1 MKVLGVTGKMLET
14 HEGQSTQDFV
24 FVNGKAFPNRN
35 AVEFLQQLKF
45 MEKHITDSQALKQIV
60 STTARLAEEALEVVG
75 SESAALLGF
84 GHPEKHI
91 LGETFSSV
99 APLRYGQYVAK
110 IAFQPASESL
120 KELTGKKLENMSD
133 FSALRDAVVRFF
145 ETETAVWDVQVQ
157 LMADPA
163 KMPIEDASVQWS
175 EEESPYITVGQLTA
189 APQAAYSPERRVFV
203 DEMLAFNPWHSL
215 AAHRPLG
222 NVMRA
227 RKKAYLMAS
236 TFRARMNSR
245 PIVEP
250 RSIDELPA

>member
-1 MKVLGVTGKMLET
+1 
-14 HEGQSTQDFV
+14 
-24 FVNGKAFPNRN
+24 
-35 AVEFLQQLKF
+35 
-45 MEKHITDSQALKQIV
+45 
-60 STTARLAEEALEVVG
+60 
-75 SESAALLGF
+75 
-84 GHPEKHI
+84 
-91 LGETFSSV
+91 
-99 APLRYGQYVAK
+99 
-110 IAFQPASESL
+110 
-120 KELTGKKLENMSD
+120 MSD

-175 EEESPYITVGQLTA
+175 EEDSPYITVGHLTA

-215 AAHRPLG
+215 EAHRPLG